1 MKLQDVDLRKL
12 YRTWKSGLGPFQ
24 GFFRSTPFVSLQ
36 TYENFELKAG
46 SENKCRQDVV
56 DKIKENLDENNFTIV
71 DLPLNEI
78 LDTAL
83 VLNNKYSIKPILNI
97 NLLFH
102 PFGIVGDRV
111 GISKLI
117 NNGLKLN
124 KVNSNKIVML
134 IPSNRYDNNL
144 EVKYLEDKLN
154 NQYGVGEDDLPYV
167 NMLKELKYNG
177 VVILTRGE
185 LKEDLRAYIDS
196 ISKDIKV
203 EIIRVM
209 L

>member
-1 MKLQDVDLRKL
+1 MELQDVDLRKL
-12 YRTWKSGLGPFQ
+12 YRAWKSELGPFQ

-36 TYENFELKAG
+36 TYDNFMLEAESINEL
-46 SENKCRQDVV
+46 RQDVV
-56 DKIKENLDENNFTIV
+56 DKIRKSLDENNFTIV

-83 VLNNKYSIKPILNI
+83 VLNNKYNIKPILNI

-102 PFGIVGDRV
+102 PFGIVGDRA
-111 GISKLI
+111 GISRLI

-124 KVNSNKIVML
+124 KLYSNKFVML
-134 IPSNRYDNNL
+134 IPSNRYDSDL
-144 EVKYLEDKLN
+144 ELKYLNNKLN

-167 NMLKELKYNG
+167 DMLKELKYNG
-177 VVILTRGE
+177 IVILTRGE
-185 LKEDLRAYIDS
+185 LKEDLRDYISS
-196 ISKDIKV
+196 ISKDIRV